1 MRLSFDTVD
10 LECQYYSTKTEN
22 QNSINL
28 LDNSFEEDQNL
39 FFKKDNNLETELNF
53 IPNSPNPEIYQFEN
67 DIDIIQNPKN
77 IPQKDIT
84 PKNLLL
90 PLEPNK
96 EMKTK
101 SLLGRKKANSGEVG
115 EHTKYAQDNM
125 IRKLKPYFKDSLIN
139 LVNLNIQKYIRFP
152 NNMVN
157 GTRYIKLEI
166 LNINQKQ
173 VKDISVELNRELL
186 GKTIK
191 EFFSVKISGN
201 YSNYP
206 ENYNALLIEEI
217 YKNENGEKVR
227 CILEKTILESLK
239 YFRMD
244 EDVYYDPNYSCL
256 KGLEKS
262 FIDFKKEL
270 LEKNNEKYANDMVD
284 LIKNFEV
291 IYANKRS
298 RAKRVKKN
306 L

>member
-101 SLLGRKKANSGEVG
+101 SLLGRKKANCG
-115 EHTKYAQDNM
+115 A
-125 IRKLKPYFKDSLIN
+125 
-139 LVNLNIQKYIRFP
+139 
-152 NNMVN
+152 
-157 GTRYIKLEI
+157 
-166 LNINQKQ
+166 
-173 VKDISVELNRELL
+173 
-186 GKTIK
+186 
-191 EFFSVKISGN
+191 
-201 YSNYP
+201 
-206 ENYNALLIEEI
+206 EN
-217 YKNENGEKVR
+217 
-227 CILEKTILESLK
+227 
-239 YFRMD
+239 
-244 EDVYYDPNYSCL
+244 
-256 KGLEKS
+256 
-262 FIDFKKEL
+262 KKE
-270 LEKNNEKYANDMVD
+270 
-284 LIKNFEV
+284 
-291 IYANKRS
+291 
-298 RAKRVKKN
+298 KK
-306 L
+306 